1 MKQLDPKPSD
11 AQLEIDR
18 LYGEL
23 KLHDP
28 ESDEYHAIQDRLVT
42 QSDLNTPKVPE
53 KKTLD
58 PNTILLAVTNV
69 VGIVVVLAY
78 EHAHPIAGKAFGLIS
93 KLRI

>member
-1 MKQLDPKPSD
+1 MKQLDPKPS
-11 AQLEIDR
+11 AIQLEIER
-18 LYGEL
+18 LHGEL

-28 ESDEYHAIQDRLVT
+28 ESDEYAAIQARLVT
-42 QSDLNTPKVPE
+42 FVELDTPKVPE

-69 VGIVVVLAY
+69 AGIVVVLAY
-78 EHAHPIAGKAFGLIS
+78 EHLHPIAGKAFGMIS

>member
-1 MKQLDPKPSD
+1 MKQLDSKPSD
-11 AQLEIDR
+11 LQLEIDR

-28 ESDEYHAIQDRLVT
+28 ESVEYCAIKDHLV
-42 QSDLNTPKVPE
+42 DLVNLNTPKVPE

-78 EHAHPIAGKAFGLIS
+78 EHAHPIAGKAFGMIS